1 MIEEYNILKLNIKYI
16 INSLYEK
23 KYINYKWNI
32 FVRDI
37 KFSFLLFNFNIFILL
52 YINNFDNVLFSW
64 NWFISKEWMIF
75 VLKILNNFKFE
86 INEIILRIIIWDLL
100 WINIIVEEIYENFG
114 LRYIYMKNYNLINII
129 IIYCRISE
137 FKKII

>member
-75 VLKILNNFKFE
+75 VLKIFKFE